1 MRISD
6 WSSDVCSSDLI
17 SEEVKNRYIAEAK
30 AIRAF
35 SYFRLVR
42 LWGDIPMRL
51 SPLVETDDFPLTPL
65 KDVYQQIVTDLEW
78 AIPSLWNRGEKPDG
92 RRYKSKIGRASGRES
107 VWQHV

>member
-1 MRISD
+1 MRRVWQFLFESVRKANTTIYYLEQSA
-6 WSSDVCSSDLI
+6 I

-51 SPLVETDDFPLTPL
+51 SPLVETDDFPLNPL
-65 KDVYQQIVTDLEW
+65 KDVYQQLVTDLEW
-78 AIPSLWNRGEKPDG
+78 AIPSLWNRGET
-92 RRYKSKIGRASGRES
+92 GRAWCGES
-107 VWQHV
+107 V